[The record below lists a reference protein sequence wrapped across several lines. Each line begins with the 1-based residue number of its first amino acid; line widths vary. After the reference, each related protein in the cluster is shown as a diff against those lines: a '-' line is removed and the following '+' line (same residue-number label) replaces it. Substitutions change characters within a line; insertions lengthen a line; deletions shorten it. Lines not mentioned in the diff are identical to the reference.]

1 VPAGTLFSFTFESSC
16 FGQTVALPPSE
27 RIDWPDTAMLLR
39 VREPKA
45 QLSLTHYAEEIQA
58 EALDAEPLA
67 RVAAQAHA
75 QLMMVWARRYHM
87 QRAPERTTA
96 AQRLLRAFCALI
108 VQSETKPIGNGTM
121 ADYAGRLGVTPTH
134 LTRVCKS
141 SCAMTAAD
149 LLTQHTLQRAAHAR
163 G

>member
-1 VPAGTLFSFTFESSC
+1 
-16 FGQTVALPPSE
+16 
-27 RIDWPDTAMLLR
+27 MLLR

-149 LLTQHTLQRAAHAR
+149 LLTQHTLQRARRMLEDDALKAVDI
-163 G
+163 